1 MRVALPDP
9 LSWQAGIEF
18 GLQALGE
25 LRRGGLNF
33 EFSLLE
39 QGPMLEASGFAVNQ
53 FGLETNVRWL
63 HRRLR
68 SWTGFDAVL
77 FPRVAPLETATITQ
91 ILEGGV
97 TVISSDPEFRSQR
110 SNFHPFPRRDWQS
123 LAKLMQATAGNC
135 RSSFLTDVFKPYS
148 QRILISGFEIG
159 GQMQLLAE
167 TMRKRWHQAT
177 AAAYN
182 EDFRGYQCD
191 IMVGQ
196 QGGRLRREIDRFLFF
211 LWAAH
216 HYDVF
221 HFFWGISLW
230 SVSRFHHLDLP
241 FLKLLGKK
249 VVVHFRGLDVV
260 DIAYFDW
267 LRESARGSAAPR
279 PAMSRPD
286 QQKGLKKWIKYA
298 DTLLVSEPDLHEVVP
313 NAVLSPQVVDMSYW
327 QPTRQP
333 QSLQDGIVRIVHA
346 PSSRR
351 KKGTDFVEQSIA
363 ELKAKG
369 LPVELVLAE
378 NLPHHK
384 IKELY
389 EISDI
394 GLDQVLYGWHGK
406 VSVELMAL
414 VGRWSALSGRN
425 TGNIVPTFP
434 SSAPTIQSHPGP

>member
-1 MRVALPDP
+1 MK
-9 LSWQAGIEF
+9 
-18 GLQALGE
+18 
-25 LRRGGLNF
+25 
-33 EFSLLE
+33 
-39 QGPMLEASGFAVNQ
+39 EAINS
-53 FGLETNVRWL
+53 
-63 HRRLR
+63 
-68 SWTGFDAVL
+68 
-77 FPRVAPLETATITQ
+77 
-91 ILEGGV
+91 
-97 TVISSDPEFRSQR
+97 
-110 SNFHPFPRRDWQS
+110 
-123 LAKLMQATAGNC
+123 
-135 RSSFLTDVFKPYS
+135 KPK
-148 QRILISGFEIG
+148 RILISGFEIG

-182 EDFRGYQCD
+182 DDFRGYQCD

-196 QGGRLRREIDRFLFF
+196 LGGRLRREIDKFLFF
-211 LWAAH
+211 LWAAY

-241 FLKLLGKK
+241 LLKMLGKK

-267 LRESARGSAAPR
+267 LRESARGSSAPR
-279 PAMSRPD
+279 PPMSRPD
-286 QQKGLKKWIKYA
+286 QQRRLRKWIKYA
-298 DTLLVSEPDLHEVVP
+298 DVLLVSEPDLHEVVP
-313 NAVLSPQVVDMSYW
+313 KAILSPQVVDLAYW

-333 QSLQDGIVRIVHA
+333 QSIQDGIIRIVHA

-351 KKGTDFVEQSIA
+351 KKGTDFIEHSIA

-414 VGRWSALSGRN
+414 GRPVVCFIREEYRKYRPDLPIVSADPSNLTQVLEGLVRDGGKRAELGRRSREYVLKHHDVEVVVDQLFDLFGVEQK
-425 TGNIVPTFP
+425 TLVKGAV
-434 SSAPTIQSHPGP
+434 ADAAKW